1 METGKMI
8 DDQLANIDA
17 LNNTVQSEELSEE
30 SVQSESLSSE
40 DDLNIWYYCYCKI
53 LIDFQLYYFKL
64 INMSAAN
71 QMDF

>member
-40 DDLNIWYYCYCKI
+40 DDLNIWW
-53 LIDFQLYYFKL
+53 LLL
-64 INMSAAN
+64 L
-71 QMDF
+71 